1 VLHRLP
7 ERAAAPRRWS
17 LAISAIVGSA
27 ALAAVLIVAV
37 AIVGLPFIGSRLGPA
52 APAATSGPSVAAGT
66 ASPPASAAAADL
78 RTFDE
83 GGLAFAYPAAWHE
96 FHYVMTS
103 SFSNQIAYLAT
114 VDIPE
119 PCTTTVDPSFTTTQ
133 CANRYQLTPGTL
145 VVSIS
150 GGGSPGFDMT
160 ASRPAGST
168 ALTIGGLPAYL
179 ETISTP
185 AADQELRWTLS
196 SSGLVDNFYSLDAQM
211 RGPGIE
217 AMRAQLEALIASV
230 RYDPPVVPLPT
241 GSATAADVPICKT
254 SQLEITTT
262 NSGAAGG
269 MVGVYLRFINRGNQA
284 CSLHGWPTVI
294 GVTASGATTTARN
307 DPAGMLPFPDIP
319 IQTVSLKPGDD
330 AFAALSGGDNSG
342 SAAAC
347 PPSYHTFR
355 VTPPGSTQSVVLSA
369 FNIGL
374 NTDFT
379 ACVGL
384 VASPI
389 VSAAQ
394 MNGFIVYPLR
404 P

>member
-1 VLHRLP
+1 MSDDLERRLRDAVRP
-7 ERAAAPRRWS
+7 TDFPPAPPGLRLRLVEIEQRPIESRRHAARKS
-17 LAISAIVGSA
+17 LLILVPV
-27 ALAAVLIVAV
+27 AAVLVLGVSA
-37 AIVGLPFIGSRLGPA
+37 LIGGGQRSSVTVPTLGASASPLA
-52 APAATSGPSVAAGT
+52 
-66 ASPPASAAAADL
+66 ASPPPTAPESPLPADL
-78 RTFDE
+78 
-83 GGLAFAYPAAWHE
+83 
-96 FHYVMTS
+96 
-103 SFSNQIAYLAT
+103 
-114 VDIPE
+114 
-119 PCTTTVDPSFTTTQ
+119 
-133 CANRYQLTPGTL
+133 
-145 VVSIS
+145 
-150 GGGSPGFDMT
+150 
-160 ASRPAGST
+160 
-168 ALTIGGLPAYL
+168 
-179 ETISTP
+179 
-185 AADQELRWTLS
+185 
-196 SSGLVDNFYSLDAQM
+196 
-211 RGPGIE
+211 
-217 AMRAQLEALIASV
+217 
-230 RYDPPVVPLPT
+230 
-241 GSATAADVPICKT
+241 PICKT
-254 SQLEITTT
+254 SQLAITTT

-269 MVGVYLRFINRGNQA
+269 MVAVYLRFINRGNQA

-307 DPAGMLPFPDIP
+307 DLVGYLPFPDIP

-355 VTPPGSTQSVVLSA
+355 VTPPGNTQAVVLSA

-374 NTDFT
+374 NHDFT